1 MELGCVLW
9 ETRVGSRPGI
19 SNALLREAAP
29 THLGSGLRAL
39 GRSPAVLGLVFWLFL
54 QTGDSASSVQSL
66 APAQRPSGCPLASL
80 PRAQGALPSGPS
92 AASAAPL
99 PPSWRGGTREA
110 SGASRRSEGNQL
122 GESLWIAA
130 GAAGERI
137 AGPQVISR
145 PGHLLV
151 CVGRLLRVP
160 GMRDAGAPD
169 TPLGVAAPSPDR
181 SPLASPLE
189 LLGRQCL

>member
-19 SNALLREAAP
+19 SNALLREAVP
-29 THLGSGLRAL
+29 THLGSGLHAL
-39 GRSPAVLGLVFWLFL
+39 GRSSAVRGLVFWLFL

-80 PRAQGALPSGPS
+80 PRPRGALPSGSS

-110 SGASRRSEGNQL
+110 SGGLQAFRRKPSRRELLDRGWGRRGADRGTSGHFPAGPPLRLRGAASPGPGHAGCWGPRCSARRGGSGPRPIASRL
-122 GESLWIAA
+122 
-130 GAAGERI
+130 
-137 AGPQVISR
+137 P
-145 PGHLLV
+145 
-151 CVGRLLRVP
+151 
-160 GMRDAGAPD
+160 
-169 TPLGVAAPSPDR
+169 T
-181 SPLASPLE
+181 
-189 LLGRQCL
+189 